1 MKYALLYN
9 VFCCWMVMVLGGI
22 MARHIILY
30 RDRDD
35 IDRGFALLWIFA
47 SGLWFFAGLRLI
59 FYGLGWHALD
69 RAVFYVIQ
77 FFVIMHILP
86 GVLHTVLKITKNR
99 RVLIVVM
106 SLTAALAAIFGF
118 FILFDGVRALPFSNW
133 GSEYVISDRAFL
145 FLIPTFVFLAF
156 GNIFDL
162 ARRLLYWRKF
172 KSEPLEHSLA
182 SIAILIY
189 ISAGV
194 FDLKGIAADWGLLIE
209 RAAYMTAA
217 LISYIGYIWDADFV
231 LIEDGVEG
239 RDH

>member
-1 MKYALLYN
+1 
-9 VFCCWMVMVLGGI
+9 MVMVFGGI
-22 MARHIILY
+22 TARHIILY

-35 IDRGFALLWIFA
+35 IDRGFALLWLFA

-59 FYGLGWHALD
+59 FYGLGWNALD
-69 RAVFYVIQ
+69 RAVFYVVQI
-77 FFVIMHILP
+77 FVIMHILP

-106 SLTAALAAIFGF
+106 SVATALAALFGF
-118 FILFDGVRALPFSNW
+118 FIFYDGVKALPFSNW

-145 FLIPTFVFLAF
+145 FFMPAFVFLAF

-162 ARRLLYWRKF
+162 ARKLFHWRTL
-172 KSEPLEHSLA
+172 KSESLEHTLA

-217 LISYIGYIWDADFV
+217 LISYIGYTWDTDFV
-231 LIEDGVEG
+231 LIEDGVERRG
-239 RDH
+239 H